1 MRRRRKSRSAT
12 RIVALSVGAFLLL
25 GTWAHAGAVRSFS
38 ELKAL
43 VRPGETLH
51 VLDTGDQE
59 WTGSLVEVTDSAIV
73 LTALGVRRELDRGTV
88 RRVQKD
94 GDSVRNGALWGA
106 LFGLLPSQGCPRPR
120 VPCLVGSVA
129 FWSGIG
135 ALVDRSRRGR
145 TLVYEAP
152 ASP

>member
-1 MRRRRKSRSAT
+1 MRQESKPTSAT
-12 RIVALSVGAFLLL
+12 RIITLSVGACLLV
-25 GTWAHAGAVRSFS
+25 GTWARAGPVRSFS

-43 VRPGETLH
+43 LRPGETLH
-51 VLDTGDQE
+51 VQDTGDQE
-59 WTGSLVEVTDSAIV
+59 WTGSLVEVTDSVIV
-73 LTALGVRRELDRGTV
+73 LTALGVRREFDRGTV
-88 RRVQKD
+88 LRVEKD

-120 VPCLVGSVA
+120 VPCVVGSLA

-145 TLVYEAP
+145 TVVYEATLAP
-152 ASP
+152 